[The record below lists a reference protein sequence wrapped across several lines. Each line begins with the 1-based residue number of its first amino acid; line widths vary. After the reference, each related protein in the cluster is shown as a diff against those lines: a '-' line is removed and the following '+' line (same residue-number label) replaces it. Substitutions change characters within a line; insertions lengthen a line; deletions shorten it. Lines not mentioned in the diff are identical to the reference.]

1 MLVSFDDDFLDDDFL
16 DDELDN
22 EFEDLYETH
31 SFFDEIIEFFRELDK
46 KIVIGVGVLTLS
58 IISIPIIQ
66 NFNSNNL
73 TVEEKTITGVEDAE
87 LDENSQGNK
96 DGGSNQYGVENT
108 TTTTVTTNTSPTTTV
123 KTNESLTTDP
133 LQSTVMVALPD
144 CEYMGSGTIVSKL
157 GYILTNEHVVSD
169 DGSFCNDFIVILTSE
184 SGEKDP
190 VPKYIAEIVEQ
201 SVALDIAILEI
212 IGTYDGSPMPKFF
225 KNMCVGD
232 SNSVAQG
239 DNLLVWGYPDVRWV
253 NFDTP
258 GRIDVSQGF
267 VSGFDAET
275 GLSEKAWISLSS
287 TISSGNS
294 GGGAYNELGQL
305 VGVPTAVFQG
315 NLSSRGLLRPMN
327 LVLEYF
333 DSFYFE
339 SCK

>member
-1 MLVSFDDDFLDDDFL
+1 MGVDDFFDDEFLDFDSDDDFEEFDKSSSFISSLNNFRDSLTTKHFIIFGGVVMSLFL
-16 DDELDN
+16 VYFISYRFEARN
-22 EFEDLYETH
+22 ET
-31 SFFDEIIEFFRELDK
+31 
-46 KIVIGVGVLTLS
+46 
-58 IISIPIIQ
+58 
-66 NFNSNNL
+66 NL
-73 TVEEKTITGVEDAE
+73 TAE
-87 LDENSQGNK
+87 
-96 DGGSNQYGVENT
+96 
-108 TTTTVTTNTSPTTTV
+108 TTTVESNTSPTTTLAPSTTTISSTTTTIAV
-123 KTNESLTTDP
+123 TTNEVSATGP
-133 LQSTVMVALPD
+133 LKSTVMVALPD
-144 CEYMGSGTIVSKL
+144 CGYMGSGTIVSKL
-157 GYILTNEHVVSD
+157 GFILTNEHVVSD
-169 DGSFCNDFIVILTSE
+169 DGTSCNDFIVILTSE

-190 VPKYIAEIVEQ
+190 VPKYVAEIVEQ
-201 SVALDIAILEI
+201 NVTLDIAILEI
-212 IGTYDGSPMPKFF
+212 TGTYDGSPLPKSFR
-225 KNMCVGD
+225 NMCVGD

-239 DNLLVWGYPDVRWV
+239 DNLLIWGYPDVRWT

-294 GGGAYNELGQL
+294 GGGAYNELSQL

-327 LVLEYF
+327 LVLDYF

>member
-1 MLVSFDDDFLDDDFL
+1 MGVDDFFDDEFLDFDSDDDF
-16 DDELDN
+16 E
-22 EFEDLYETH
+22 EFESSSNFISVLNN
-31 SFFDEIIEFFRELDK
+31 FRDSLTTK
-46 KIVIGVGVLTLS
+46 HFMIFGGVVVSLFLVYFVSYRFEATS
-58 IISIPIIQ
+58 DS
-66 NFNSNNL
+66 NL
-73 TVEEKTITGVEDAE
+73 TAE
-87 LDENSQGNK
+87 S
-96 DGGSNQYGVENT
+96 
-108 TTTTVTTNTSPTTTV
+108 TTVEPSTSPTTTV
-123 KTNESLTTDP
+123 EPSTSPTTTITNTTTTVTSNVVSATNP
-133 LQSTVMVALPD
+133 LESTVMVVLPD
-144 CEYMGSGTIVSKL
+144 CGYMGSGTIISKL
-157 GYILTNEHVVSD
+157 GFILTNEHVISD
-169 DGSFCNDFIVILTSE
+169 DGTFCNDFIVILTSE

-190 VPKYIAEIVEQ
+190 VPKYVAEIVAQ
-201 SVALDIAILEI
+201 NVTLDIAILEI
-212 IGTYDGSPMPKFF
+212 TRTFDGETYDGSPMPKSFR
-225 KNMCVGD
+225 NMCVGD
-232 SNSVAQG
+232 SNSVSQG
-239 DNLLVWGYPDVRWV
+239 DDLLIWGYPDVRWV
-253 NFDTP
+253 NFDSP

>member
-108 TTTTVTTNTSPTTTV
+108 TTTIVPTNTSPTTTV
-123 KTNESLTTDP
+123 TTNESLTTDP
-133 LQSTVMVALPD
+133 LQSTVMVAVPD

-190 VPKYIAEIVEQ
+190 IPKYIAEIVEQ
-201 SVALDIAILEI
+201 SVPLDIAILEI